1 MPRQPLPLDC
11 VLIILDFLSEEY
23 DTDTMT
29 RLLRVSRSICAAALP
44 FLYGDCFNISMHN
57 NRPRSKKTTSVTAA
71 QLTRTLLRQV
81 HPQDQV
87 PSLLR
92 IAYLSQDTTVK
103 QPTPVFKY
111 GSFIRQMVPD
121 QDLRRNSID
130 IIRSSHV
137 MDYAATHQLYDKYV
151 TEGLILIAQV
161 STKDDD
167 LEKALEMDIHRQL
180 TWALCQGCM
189 ERIEELVIPLTDIE
203 RYIDHVDQFK
213 CLSKVTFIVKKQLH
227 LMGCTY
233 AYEVHESLDRLRQAL
248 GTERDRL
255 FKGMVRFV
263 QKHISIHQHV
273 LQQVVVPGPD
283 DLHAT
288 SEHTT
293 VDVWLDILCLLPPPQ
308 NPRLIDKD
316 NWCEIVTR
324 ISDIN
329 LNHVKSIKLDTFG
342 IIGEAKTLALL
353 KGQPPILPR
362 CRSLEHLE
370 MGTLGSNMF
379 QWAVL
384 ERKKRD
390 TENQQLSAVRPQLS
404 SWQYGHYNELV
415 PLRSIKITHMTPSK
429 PVQELNDIAVA
440 FSDSLEE
447 LTVRDKAAEGNMGT
461 MNLGTAHQV
470 VHGQGWALPR
480 LHVLDFGA
488 GYSQLA
494 FDMDALNQCCALESL
509 RLADGI
515 ATYNHRGILPWPPV
529 CLPHLK
535 KLELTGSPA
544 LFFNLDSLHHSPC
557 LEELSLGMPKVGRM
571 YYIPSPDEMH
581 ENSETEGFQDAAFDG
596 HWFSETSGSSQ
607 EYNSVERIPGLPW
620 GWHLPNL
627 SRLDLKAVFAYK
639 FDFQLLQHLVSLQ
652 FLRLNTTST
661 HGRLHMRTVTL
672 KDLSRE
678 TRQQQD
684 NDLELNLLNLIF
696 SSPTLRTI
704 DLEGQWRVDALVLE
718 ALCLV
723 VAPNLREISFGRGCV
738 GFSLRDWVKLSR
750 RMPHINLMKLDQ
762 LLSVDEI
769 RDMGLRSIH
778 DPQGEHRNKRCIKH
792 ILGRATLWDV
802 LDM

>member
-1 MPRQPLPLDC
+1 
-11 VLIILDFLSEEY
+11 
-23 DTDTMT
+23 
-29 RLLRVSRSICAAALP
+29 
-44 FLYGDCFNISMHN
+44 MHN
-57 NRPRSKKTTSVTAA
+57 SRPRSKKTTSVTTA
-71 QLTRTLLRQV
+71 QLIRTLLRQV

-92 IAYLSQDTTVK
+92 IAYLSQDTTVE

-111 GSFIRQMVPD
+111 GNFIRQMVPD
-121 QDLRRNSID
+121 QDLKRNSID
-130 IIRSSHV
+130 IIRSSRV

-151 TEGLILIAQV
+151 TEGLILVAQA

-203 RYIDHVDQFK
+203 QYIDHVDQFK
-213 CLSKVTFIVKKQLH
+213 SLSKVTFTVKKQLH

-233 AYEVHESLDRLRQAL
+233 AYEVHESLDRLRRTL
-248 GTERDRL
+248 GAERDRL
-255 FKGMVRFV
+255 FKGMLRFV
-263 QKHISIHQHV
+263 QKHTSIHQHV

-308 NPRLIDKD
+308 NPRSIDMD
-316 NWCEIVTR
+316 NWCEVVTR

-353 KGQPPILPR
+353 KG
-362 CRSLEHLE
+362 
-370 MGTLGSNMF
+370 TLGPDMF
-379 QWAVL
+379 QWAAL

-390 TENQQLSAVRPQLS
+390 TENQQLSAVRSQLS
-404 SWQYGHYNELV
+404 SWQYGYYNELV
-415 PLRSIKITHMTPSK
+415 PLRSIKITHRTPSK
-429 PVQELNDIAVA
+429 PVQELNDIAAA
-440 FSDSLEE
+440 FGDTLEG
-447 LTVRDKAAEGNMGT
+447 LTVRDKVAEGNMGT
-461 MNLGTAHQV
+461 MDLGAAHQV
-470 VHGQGWALPR
+470 VHGQGWVLPH
-480 LHVLDFGA
+480 LHVLDFEA
-488 GYSQLA
+488 SYSQLA
-494 FDMDALNQCCALESL
+494 FDMDALSQCCALESL

-535 KLELTGSPA
+535 KLDLTGSPA

-557 LEELSLGMPKVGRM
+557 LEELSLGMPKVGWM

-581 ENSETEGFQDAAFDG
+581 EDLETEDFQGAAFDG
-596 HWFSETSGSSQ
+596 HWFSGTSGSSQ
-607 EYNSVERIPGLPW
+607 EYNSIERRPRLPW

-639 FDFQLLQHLVSLQ
+639 FEFQLLQYLVSLQ

-661 HGRLHMRTVTL
+661 HGRHHMRTVTL

-678 TRQQQD
+678 TRQEQD
-684 NDLELNLLNLIF
+684 NDLELNLSNLIF

-738 GFSLRDWVKLSR
+738 GFSLHNWVKLSR
-750 RMPHINLMKLDQ
+750 RMPHINLMKWDQ
-762 LLSVDEI
+762 ILSVDEI

-792 ILGRATLWDV
+792 IIGRATLWDV
-802 LDM
+802 LDR